1 MTPSPETQALGGRIL
16 GYGRDRQLEL
26 LAGFAVV
33 GRKYGQVDD
42 GERRAGSEE
51 GDTPR
56 RVAGLA
62 FGSARVRL

>member
-1 MTPSPETQALGGRIL
+1 MTPSPKTQALGGRIR

-51 GDTPR
+51 GDTPPEGR
-56 RVAGLA
+56 
-62 FGSARVRL
+62 GSCVRSHG